1 MTHYSVCISSKA
13 FVYIALFVVLI
24 CSCSSQDTFIEEVND
39 DDNALNINITA
50 NVARQAFSRGYIPEG
65 EVIDG
70 RYYLSFPLASSTDYN
85 VASVDFR
92 ESETPGKGIGIV
104 TLQNNSG
111 DKELKWLKV
120 AGNTPKFYLDNVS
133 PSDSE
138 QDSIVRLPSDNPYV
152 AGVFDETEG
161 KNDLLWGTQEVRRET
176 TNTINF
182 DLHHNMARVKV
193 EITVDKTKMENY
205 GSDFTLEGAKVEITS
220 LNQTPISFHRLS
232 GDLELDPS
240 MENYTPLTFV
250 NKNENLEEQEEQIE
264 WGSVKEDAN
273 ITVYTTQ
280 DFVLPPQGLLE
291 DEHRPR
297 LTITLENGDV
307 YSGILPHAMLI
318 DNNTT
323 DSDNSLTYPVAL
335 YFLKEHILTIRTV
348 ITEEPPTLEFMP
360 VKVVQW
366 VDKGEFTMEAHQA
379 GIYTD
384 SEFYKLIEYYQ
395 NNKKYQLHRY
405 GYEENGVW
413 HFDFWRSVE
422 LNYNEIANKIKI
434 NPEVDFVFVN
444 NNYTISVKTSTGESK
459 SVTPEQLKRIVIGT
473 LTWENI

>member
-39 DDNALNINITA
+39 DDDALNINITA

-92 ESETPGKGIGIV
+92 ESETHDKGIGIV
-104 TLQNNSG
+104 TLQNDSE

-133 PSDSE
+133 PSDSG
-138 QDSIVRLPSDNPYV
+138 QDSIVILPSKNPYV

-240 MENYTPLTFV
+240 MENYTSLTFV
-250 NKNENLEEQEEQIE
+250 NVNENLEEQEEQIE
-264 WGSVKEDAN
+264 WGSVKKEDAN

-297 LTITLENGDV
+297 LTITLKNGDV

-395 NNKKYQLHRY
+395 NKNNYQLHRY

-413 HFDFWRSVE
+413 HFDFWHSVV
-422 LNYNEIANKIKI
+422 LDYNEIAGKMREEAI
-434 NPEVDFVFVN
+434 VVFN
-444 NNYTISVKTSTGESK
+444 YNNYAVYVKKDSDEPK
-459 SVTPEQLKRIVIGT
+459 EVNQDVLCRILTGT
-473 LTWENI
+473 LTWE